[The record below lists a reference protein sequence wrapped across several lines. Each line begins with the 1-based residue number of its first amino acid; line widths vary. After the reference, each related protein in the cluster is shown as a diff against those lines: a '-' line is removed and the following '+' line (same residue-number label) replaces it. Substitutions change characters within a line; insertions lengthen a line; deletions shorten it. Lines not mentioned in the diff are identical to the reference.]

1 MEIQQKQ
8 PSGGV
13 IRKSWSENMQQIGRR
28 TTMSKCEFNKFHF
41 GMRVL
46 LHIKFAACIF
56 SEHIFL
62 RTPVDGYFW
71 YRPFSMLSSC
81 IWKGVNLH
89 VVETKLDKKFSWRS
103 RKRVG
108 VKIKC
113 HYILPWTNRV
123 TSGPYERSEISRVFI
138 KNLSSWFLTLEFPQ
152 TNNDRDSIGSGKSG
166 KDRNFVRGS
175 GKSQGRKF
183 LSMQIFNFNKSH
195 MHTEICA
202 FELYIWCYYLHL
214 VSRWL

>member
-1 MEIQQKQ
+1 
-8 PSGGV
+8 
-13 IRKSWSENMQQIGRR
+13 
-28 TTMSKCEFNKFHF
+28 MSKCEFNKFHF

-46 LHIKFAACIF
+46 LHIKFAACMF

-71 YRPFSMLSSC
+71 YRPFSMLASC

-89 VVETKLDKKFSWRS
+89 VVETKLDKKFSWHS
-103 RKRVG
+103 RKGVG
-108 VKIKC
+108 VEIKC

-123 TSGPYERSEISRVFI
+123 TSGSYERSEISKVFI
-138 KNLSSWFLTLEFPQ
+138 KNLSSWFLTLEFSQ

-166 KDRNFVRGS
+166 KDRDFVRGS
-175 GKSQGRKF
+175 GKNKGKKF

-195 MHTEICA
+195 MHTEMCE

-214 VSRWL
+214 VSRWS